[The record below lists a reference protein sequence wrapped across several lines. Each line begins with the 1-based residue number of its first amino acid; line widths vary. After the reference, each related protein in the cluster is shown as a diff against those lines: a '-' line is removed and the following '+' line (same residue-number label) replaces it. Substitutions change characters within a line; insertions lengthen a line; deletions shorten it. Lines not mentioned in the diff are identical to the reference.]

1 MNYSKMLQRQIISK
15 QLQEL
20 QRRQQLQELGNDNR
34 NQNYAHQISLAKQA
48 AGVQFPL
55 AVNEMAVQDSS
66 RMFTAGNMKMMQQ
79 NGPNGLFL
87 SQNHNLAPDFDVS
100 SHRIHA
106 PIAGEK
112 LNDYSHLQ
120 GLANQNQAP
129 VENSFSGQRYNFPSQ
144 QINVGDGLLL
154 SDQEDNSFGQAG
166 CFDRGILSG
175 NYIQQGFTVQ
185 KSASILESEKGG
197 ENACS
202 LDPLEQ
208 KILYNTDDF
217 NWESTF
223 GRNREMSSRGFDRK
237 VEMPFM
243 QSGSWSALMQS
254 AVAVSSSSDTGVEEE
269 WSGLSFQNPEPL
281 NEGEK
286 LQNDWVDRNLQNGS
300 SPSSKLHDMVQN
312 IDSFSNFQSAQY
324 LKPKE
329 EYQPTRGSK
338 LVQESLASPNIWS
351 GKHTE
356 LSNNDAHQNSNFSC
370 TNENHPH
377 NNLSGRVHTGDFG
390 PQGITSDYVS
400 GIQTNY
406 TQVNNMNS
414 RGYSVKPENM
424 ASDGVCSGENVI
436 ASRESVFEHL
446 NMDDT
451 SIDQTSATQ
460 LNAKVSNLRNL
471 PDAGFRLGPTD
482 HQLPHLYSS
491 FSLPSMGI
499 SSATPP
505 LNDITMDYIK
515 YQHSA
520 PLLQSQMA
528 TEFPVQSASVSHEN
542 SETKISNSS
551 GSEDPV
557 LLNRNEGFPP
567 SLWPENHCSF
577 PHEYQQLKNE
587 NSVFEGSTE
596 IINTKLQSRRAQ
608 EQDLMRKHHSNSANS
623 GSLIT
628 NPCDQASNEAE
639 IKMETPSFP
648 ARDIGPFRHSLNQN
662 HSPSHQMLS
671 TRNDETD
678 EVRNF
683 PPKYANIKNDH
694 FIGNA
699 RNLLLRALQHKDSAK
714 RDLYSASWLGVWS
727 GKTSMLHNQNYAQQA
742 DIFCQNLP
750 TSMNDT
756 PSLVYQS
763 HISSETAP
771 SWLKNYERLKNGQI
785 LPMYDA
791 ASQNNPAKQMGPGNS
806 RENSLIMQVDFVN
819 TKQSVTT
826 MATNKSSSACVLPTF
841 QTLGLSMPKKRKFFE
856 LDMVPWHEEVN
867 RGPSRLQ
874 DISTAECIWAQASNR
889 KPEEASNATVNVEEF
904 LPVVRAKKR
913 LICTTQH
920 MQQIFQPIP
929 VIILCSDASLT
940 CDSVAYVA
948 ARLELG
954 DAWFLTGQLASNTNN
969 MSPYKL
975 KTSNEKE
982 ACEFSEL
989 VKAFIDR
996 IKKVEADLSRVD
1008 KSLSFVDFKVE
1019 VSEMERFSTNNRFAR
1034 FHTMRAQ
1041 PAPNNALPSH
1051 TATLFNPGLQK
1062 YVIPRA
1068 MPEIV
1073 PEGQNCISL

>member
-1 MNYSKMLQRQIISK
+1 MQMLQRQIISE

-48 AGVQFPL
+48 AK
-55 AVNEMAVQDSS
+55 EMAVQDSS
-66 RMFTAGNMKMMQQ
+66 RRFTAGNMKLIQQ

-100 SHRIHA
+100 SLRIHA
-106 PIAGEK
+106 PIAGDK
-112 LNDYSHLQ
+112 FNDYSHLQ
-120 GLANQNQAP
+120 GLANKNQAP
-129 VENSFSGQRYNFPSQ
+129 VDSSFAGQRYNFSTEQ
-144 QINVGDGLLL
+144 VTVGDRLLL
-154 SDQEDNSFGQAG
+154 SNKEDNSFGQAG
-166 CFDRGILSG
+166 SFDSGIFSS
-175 NYIQQGFTVQ
+175 NYIQRGFTVQ
-185 KSASILESEKGG
+185 KSASVLESEKGG
-197 ENACS
+197 EDDCS

-217 NWESTF
+217 SWESTL
-223 GRNREMSSRGFDRK
+223 GRNSKMSSRGFDSK

-254 AVAVSSSSDTGVEEE
+254 AVAVSSSSDAGVQEE

-286 LQNDWVDRNLQNGS
+286 LQNDWVDRNLQNTS

-312 IDSFSNFQSAQY
+312 IDSFSNFQSALY
-324 LKPKE
+324 LKHE
-329 EYQPTRGSK
+329 EHQPTGGSK
-338 LVQESLASPNIWS
+338 LIQESLASPNIWS
-351 GKHTE
+351 GEHTE
-356 LSNNDAHQNSNFSC
+356 LSNNDPHQNSNFSC

-377 NNLSGRVHTGDFG
+377 NNFSGDFE
-390 PQGITSDYVS
+390 PQGITYDCVS
-400 GIQTNY
+400 GIQKNY
-406 TQVNNMNS
+406 TQVNEMNS
-414 RGYSVKPENM
+414 RGHSVKPENM
-424 ASDGVCSGENVI
+424 TPDGVCSGENVI
-436 ASRESVFEHL
+436 SSRVSVFEHR

-451 SIDQTSATQ
+451 SIDQTSAMQ
-460 LNAKVSNLRNL
+460 LNAKVSNPRNL
-471 PDAGFRLGPTD
+471 PDTGFRLGPAD
-482 HQLPHLYSS
+482 NQLPHLYSS

-505 LNDITMDYIK
+505 SNDITIDYMK

-520 PLLQSQMA
+520 PLVQGQMA
-528 TEFPVQSASVSHEN
+528 TEFPVHSASVSHDT
-542 SETKISNSS
+542 SEMKISNSS
-551 GSEDPV
+551 GSEVPV
-557 LLNRNEGFPP
+557 LLNQNEGFPP
-567 SLWPENHCSF
+567 SLWPEIQCSF
-577 PHEYQQLKNE
+577 PHEYQQLKKE
-587 NSVFEGSTE
+587 YSAFEGSTE
-596 IINTKLQSRRAQ
+596 IINTKLLSRRAQ
-608 EQDLMRKHHSNSANS
+608 EQDLMRKHISSSAKS

-628 NPCDQASNEAE
+628 NSCDQAFNEAE

-648 ARDIGPFRHSLNQN
+648 ARDIGPFRYSLNQN
-662 HSPSHQMLS
+662 YSPSHQMLS

-683 PPKYANIKNDH
+683 SPKYANIKNDH

-714 RDLYSASWLGVWS
+714 KDLYSASGLGVFWS
-727 GKTSMLHNQNYAQQA
+727 EKTSMLHNQNYAQQA
-742 DIFCQNLP
+742 VIFRQNLP
-750 TSMNDT
+750 TSMSDT
-756 PSLVYQS
+756 PNLAYQS
-763 HISSETAP
+763 QISSETAP
-771 SWLKNYERLKNGQI
+771 SWLKNYETLKNGQI
-785 LPMYDA
+785 LPIYDA
-791 ASQNNPAKQMGPGNS
+791 ASQNNPAKQMGPGKS
-806 RENSLIMQVDFVN
+806 VENSLIMQLDLVN
-819 TKQSVTT
+819 TEQGSRLCRSTAVTT
-826 MATNKSSSACVLPTF
+826 MATNKSSTACVLPTF
-841 QTLGLSMPKKRKFFE
+841 QTLGLSMPKKRNFSE

-867 RGPSRLQ
+867 HGQSKLQ

-889 KPEEASNATVNVEEF
+889 KPEEASNATVNVEEI

-929 VIILCSDASLT
+929 VIILCSDASLN

-954 DAWFLTGQLASNTNN
+954 DAWCLTGQLASNTNN

-989 VKAFIDR
+989 VKAFTDR

-1008 KSLSFVDFKVE
+1008 KSLSFVDFKVQA
-1019 VSEMERFSTNNRFAR
+1019 SELERFSTYNRFAR
-1034 FHTMRAQ
+1034 FHPMRAQ
-1041 PAPNNALPSH
+1041 PAPSNALPSH

-1062 YVIPRA
+1062 YIIPRA